1 MTMEGKGRIGSTGV
15 TVSELE
21 REAALAEIRRE
32 AQEVGRV
39 ERPGVRPD
47 GAPFPRADA
56 EAGYYGLPLLKRPV
70 WTWEVPVY
78 FFVGGAAGAAAVVG
92 AAARVAGGPELDRL
106 ARDARWIAAVGG
118 AASPALLV
126 ADLGR
131 PERFLN
137 MLRVFKAQS
146 AMSVG
151 AWTVVAFST
160 ASAARAFADLLR
172 AADGGAGGDGP
183 PARRSLPVRVLEDAA
198 EPVSAATGA
207 LMASYTGV
215 LVGATTIP
223 VWNRN
228 VRVLPLHFAAS
239 GLASAVA
246 ILELLGHRHRALD
259 SLGLAAAAAETAVG
273 AHHELDPD
281 RAYEPLKRGR
291 SGAVVRAGG
300 VLSGPLPLL
309 LRLLGSRRAAAASAL
324 AGSLLTRFGWVE
336 AGKASADDPTL
347 PLGLREADDLPDT
360 TIHGGPGE
368 W

>member
-1 MTMEGKGRIGSTGV
+1 MTVG
-15 TVSELE
+15 ELE

-32 AQEVGRV
+32 AEEVGRV
-39 ERPGVRPD
+39 ERPGVRPE

-56 EAGYYGLPLLKRPV
+56 GTGYYGLPLLKRPV

-92 AAARVAGGPELDRL
+92 AAARAAGAGDL

-137 MLRVFKAQS
+137 MLRVFKPQS

-151 AWTVVAFST
+151 AWTAVAFST
-160 ASAARAFADLLR
+160 ASAARAFADVVR
-172 AADGGAGGDGP
+172 RRDGASAPDG
-183 PARRSLPVRVLEDAA
+183 RSLPVRVLEDAA

-246 ILELLGHRHRALD
+246 ILELLGHRHRALNA
-259 SLGLAAAAAETAVG
+259 LGMSAAAAETAVG
-273 AHHELDPD
+273 AHHERDPD
-281 RAYEPLKRGR
+281 PAYAPLKRGR
-291 SGAVVRAGG
+291 SGAVVRTGG
-300 VLSGPLPLL
+300 VLSGPVPLV
-309 LRLLGSRRAAAASAL
+309 LRLLGARRAAAASAL

-347 PLGLREADDLPDT
+347 PLGLRDADGLPDT
-360 TIHGGPGE
+360 TIHEEPGK

>member
-1 MTMEGKGRIGSTGV
+1 M

-21 REAALAEIRRE
+21 REAALEEIRRE
-32 AQEVGRV
+32 AAEVGRV
-39 ERPGVRPD
+39 ERPGVQPA
-47 GAPFPRADA
+47 GAPFPKADG
-56 EAGYYGLPLLKRPV
+56 ETGYYGLPLLKRPV

-92 AAARVAGGPELDRL
+92 AAARAAGVRDL

-131 PERFLN
+131 PGRFLN
-137 MLRVFKAQS
+137 MLRVFKPQS

-172 AADGGAGGDGP
+172 DPDGGAGGDATP
-183 PARRSLPVRVLEDAA
+183 VPRPLAVRVLEDAA

-207 LMASYTGV
+207 VMASYTGV
-215 LVGATTIP
+215 LVGATAIP

-239 GLASAVA
+239 GLASAVS
-246 ILELLGHRHRALD
+246 ILELLGHRHRALNA
-259 SLGLAAAAAETAVG
+259 LGTAAAAAETAVG

-291 SGAVVRAGG
+291 SGAIVRTGG
-300 VLSGPLPLL
+300 VLSGPVALV
-309 LRLLGSRRAAAASAL
+309 LRLVGARRAAAVSAL

-336 AGKASADDPTL
+336 AGKASADDPAI
-347 PLGLREADDLPDT
+347 PLGLLEDDLPDT
-360 TIHGGPGE
+360 TLHQEVAQNG
-368 W
+368 